1 MTTLNYSKK
10 LQSYFLI
17 QKLLLLIDLFLTL
30 LSENQKHIFFVV
42 GGCYFLQFVC
52 LAANLVIL
60 FVLFTNTYAFK
71 AGVVKVMLNEFKGT
85 LISYGIYFIIFVAT
99 RAYGGVRN

>member
-1 MTTLNYSKK
+1 MTALNYSRK
-10 LQSYFLI
+10 LQTYFVI
-17 QKLLLLIDLFLTL
+17 QKFLLVIDLLLTL

-60 FVLFTNTYAFK
+60 FILFMNTYAFK

-85 LISYGIYFIIFVAT
+85 LISYLIYFIIFVAT
-99 RAYGGVRN
+99 RAYGAVRN